1 MAKDYHIRDMRTT
14 TNAINL
20 CITFVIM
27 KNLAERLTWARLQ
40 AKLTQQELARG
51 AGIAQSTIASWE
63 SGARETGRKINQVAN
78 YLCVNPLW
86 LADGVGDPFKGSE
99 DIDATSL
106 GRMALPDCLDVVLA
120 DDSSKNYYQIPMV
133 KLRLQAGMTGVQTE
147 PEMLDGCTVSIRR
160 TWADQEGFKPSNLVA
175 LRVRGESMEPSLHE
189 DDIIIINL
197 ADTKLSDGSVYAINY
212 EGEAI
217 VKRLSRDAG
226 EWWLMSDNPDQRKY
240 HRKLCRGGECIV
252 VGKVV
257 RKESTRI

>member
-1 MAKDYHIRDMRTT
+1 MREDYHIRDIPTT

-27 KNLAERLTWARLQ
+27 KTLAERMIWARTR
-40 AKLTQQELARG
+40 ANITQQQLAKATG
-51 AGIAQSTIASWE
+51 VAQSTIASWE

-86 LADGVGDPFKGSE
+86 LADGIGQPFSGSE
-99 DIDATSL
+99 DLDDTAL
-106 GRMALPDCLDVVLA
+106 GRIALTDALPVVVA
-120 DDSSKNYYQIPMV
+120 DDNHNDYYQIPMV

-147 PEMLDGCTVSIRR
+147 PELLDGSTVSIRR
-160 TWADQEGFKPSNLVA
+160 NWADREGFRPDKLVG

-189 DDIIIINL
+189 DDIIIVNL
-197 ADTKLSDGSVYAINY
+197 ADTKLRDGSVYAVNY

-240 HRKLCRGGECIV
+240 HRKLCRGGDCIV
-252 VGKVV
+252 VGRVV
-257 RKESTRI
+257 RKESTKI